1 MADLV
6 ATDIADL
13 VAGTLREL
21 GRLRFQQIAQSLQD
35 YEVFSH
41 WFKRDKVAFDT
52 GIGIQRTLMNKLSNT
67 AKHVGLMETDVVNIT
82 DVIDQLQ
89 VNWVHA
95 QNSWAFI
102 YQETLMNRGESLIY
116 NVIQPRRADCL
127 ISLVEELENKAW
139 AQSID
144 KTEPYG
150 LPYWVVKNNTT
161 GFNGALPSVETS
173 TIANVSLDDSP
184 NFKNYTAQYTSISKS
199 DCIKKLRTAHRSC
212 GFKSPITINDYRGTT
227 GQRYRL
233 YVNETT
239 ISGIEDLGEAQNENL
254 GRDIASMDGT
264 ITFRNHPIIW
274 VPKLDA
280 DTDDPIYMIDHS
292 TFYPVCLTG
301 DYLRESEAKPAP
313 SQHNVFQVF
322 VDLSYNYLCIDRR
335 RNAVIATGVA
345 FGNN

>member
-13 VAGTLREL
+13 VSGTLREL
-21 GRLRFQQIAQSLQD
+21 GRLRFQQIAQNLVD

-41 WFKRDKVAFDT
+41 WFKRDKVAFDS

-67 AKHVGLMETDVVNIT
+67 AKHVGLMETDTVNIT

-102 YQETLMNRGESLIY
+102 YQETLMNKGESMIF

-127 ISLVEELENKAW
+127 ISLVEELEDRAW
-139 AQSID
+139 SSPTASTQ
-144 KTEPYG
+144 KTIPYG
-150 LPYWVVKNNTT
+150 LPYWIVKNNTT
-161 GFNGALPSVETS
+161 GFNGSTAFGTSVAGVEM
-173 TIANVSLDDSP
+173 ADSP
-184 NFKNYTAQYTSISKS
+184 TFKNYTAQYTNVSKA
-199 DCIKKLRTAHRSC
+199 DLIKKLRTAHRKT
-212 GFKSPITINDYRGTT
+212 GFKSPITIQDYRGTQ

-239 ISGIEDLGEAQNENL
+239 ISGLEELGEAQNENL
-254 GRDIASMDGT
+254 GRDLASMDGT
-264 ITFRNHPIIW
+264 ITFRNHPVVW

-280 DTDDPIYMIDHS
+280 DTKDPVYGIDHS

-322 VDLSYNYLCIDRR
+322 VDLTYNYLCIDRR
-335 RNAVIATGVA
+335 RNWVIATDTGT
-345 FGNN
+345 